1 MSSRRNRVD
10 RNVPRRSLAR
20 VMSKQG
26 LCSRSAAEKL
36 ARDGNVKVNG
46 KIVRSPEALIPLD
59 ATIELLNKTASPLP
73 TKTPRYAV
81 MNKRRGVVTTAADEL
96 GRSTVYDDLQ
106 KFLDEKNIT
115 ERLFAVGRLD
125 KDTEGLLLFTNDNEF
140 ADWLTSPDNSVPKT
154 YLAKLTQPCSDE
166 AFKKLQEGVAIEVR
180 GEHYVA
186 KPTCVRKIAPALIE
200 LVLTEGKNREVRRLF
215 KALGY
220 SVKSLVRT
228 GVAGLRLDLS
238 AEPPTLDG
246 MPLPSGNT
254 REIQKAQLLRLNR

>member
-1 MSSRRNRVD
+1 MNLRRNRVD
-10 RNVPRRSLAR
+10 RNAPRRSLSR

-36 ARDGNVKVNG
+36 AREGKVKVNG
-46 KIVRSPEALIPLD
+46 KIVRSPETLIALD
-59 ATIELLNKTASPLP
+59 ATIELLGTENRPSSKTHLH
-73 TKTPRYAV
+73 YAV
-81 MNKRRGVVTTAADEL
+81 MNKRRGIVTTAADEL
-96 GRSTVYDDLQ
+96 GRATVYDDLQ
-106 KFLDEKNIT
+106 KFLNKKNIT

-140 ADWLTSPDNSVPKT
+140 ADWLTSPENCVPKT

-166 AFKKLQEGVAIEVR
+166 AVKKLQEGVVIEAR

-186 KPTCVRKIAPALIE
+186 KPTCVRKINPTLLE
-200 LVLTEGKNREVRRLF
+200 LVMTEGKNREVRRLF

-228 GVAGLRLDLS
+228 GFAGLRLDLS
-238 AEPPTLDG
+238 AELPTLDG
-246 MPLPSGNT
+246 MPLPSGET
-254 REIQKAQLLRLNR
+254 REIQKAQLLTMK